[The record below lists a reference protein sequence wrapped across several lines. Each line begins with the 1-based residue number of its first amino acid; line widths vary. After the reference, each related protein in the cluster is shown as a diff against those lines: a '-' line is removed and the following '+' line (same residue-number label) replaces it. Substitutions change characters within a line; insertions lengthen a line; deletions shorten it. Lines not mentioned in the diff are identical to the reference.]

1 MASFVYV
8 CDIKDKN
15 SSLGLKKTRYKTL
28 ATWIAATGA
37 IETPMHPHPGL
48 TTFCHT
54 LPDGRQVKAEVLD
67 EEVVGKNCEAE
78 RALNSVNDFY
88 LDEKTPRSWRVK
100 ALGDALKA
108 EKTKRERS

>member
-28 ATWIAATGA
+28 AAWIAATGA
-37 IETPMHPHPGL
+37 IETPIHPHPGL
-48 TTFCHT
+48 TTFCHM

-67 EEVVGKNCEAE
+67 VEVVREHRETE
-78 RALNSVNDFY
+78 RALDSVNDYF
-88 LDEKTPRSWRVK
+88 LDEKTPPRWRVK

-108 EKTKRERS
+108 ERAKRKRR